1 MSQCEFNLLIRL
13 SKSESEPLNN
23 TNKMLSFH
31 SCLFWITTYAYKQKQ
46 ILAGEASVC
55 TLIIHGSVVIHSP
68 LVFPHPTWRTI
79 KLSRV
84 TALLSI
90 LCNIK
95 LQLST
100 SSFFC
105 MLWFWLYSYIRIGY
119 RLLFYHRHLD
129 ESRVEITVARNCRQS
144 QEKTWNLNRVCVFDV

>member
-23 TNKMLSFH
+23 TNKMLSVH

-95 LQLST
+95 LQFIFLHVVI
-100 SSFFC
+100 
-105 MLWFWLYSYIRIGY
+105 LAYSYIRIGY